1 MVKTEEN
8 SRNAEEIIIPLE
20 EKIEE
25 IFKMAHIKYLNY

>member
-1 MVKTEEN
+1 MVTTEEN

-25 IFKMAHIKYLNY
+25 IFKKLRKVF